1 MKIVIVIVS
10 IALFS
15 SSAPHLEA
23 QVVNGIAVIVNDAII
38 TQDDALNYAAQAW
51 PLLERQYGAQPE
63 VLNQKKREALKE
75 GIEKLV
81 ENKLILYEFK
91 TAGYNLPESYID
103 QIITDRIQRQFGDR
117 VRLTKSLQAQGI
129 TYETFR
135 QEIRDQFIIEQMR
148 RKNLVYDLIISPFK
162 IEHYYETHQDE
173 FKLDDQV
180 KLRMIFLDKAKHGEN
195 TEKLAREIRG
205 KLEAGVSFA
214 EMASVYSDGSQST
227 QGGDWGWV
235 ERKVLN
241 PELNT
246 IAFSLKAG
254 ERSGAI
260 EQPEGY
266 YLMLVEEV
274 RTAHLKPLSEVRDEI
289 EKAALA
295 QERARL
301 NKKWIDRLRAKSF
314 IRYFLPVS
322 N

>member
-1 MKIVIVIVS
+1 MKIVILIVS
-10 IALFS
+10 IALFLS
-15 SSAPHLEA
+15 SVSPLQA
-23 QVVNGIAVIVNDAII
+23 QMVNGIAVIVNDAII

-51 PLLERQYGAQPE
+51 PLLERQYGQQPE
-63 VLNQKKREALKE
+63 ILNQKKRDALKE

-148 RKNLVYDLIISPFK
+148 RKNLVHDLIISPFK

-173 FKLDDQV
+173 FRLEDQV
-180 KLRMIFLDKAKHGEN
+180 MLRMIFLDKSKHGAN
-195 TEKLAREIRG
+195 AEKLAREIRG

-214 EMASVYSDGSQST
+214 EMATVYSDGSQST

-235 ERKVLN
+235 ERKVLR
-241 PELNT
+241 PELASV
-246 IAFSLKAG
+246 AFSLKPG

-260 EQPEGY
+260 DQAEGCY
-266 YLMLVEEV
+266 IMLVEDV
-274 RTAHLKPLSEVRDEI
+274 RTAHVKPLSEVHDEI
-289 EKAALA
+289 EKALLA

-301 NKKWIDRLRAKSF
+301 NKKWIDRLKAKSF
-314 IRYFLPVS
+314 IRYFSPM
-322 N
+322 

>member
-1 MKIVIVIVS
+1 MKIVIAIVS

-15 SSAPHLEA
+15 SSASRLQA
-23 QVVNGIAVIVNDAII
+23 QIVNGIAVIVNDAII

-51 PLLERQYGAQPE
+51 PLLERQYAQQPE
-63 VLNQKKREALKE
+63 ILTQKKRDALTEA
-75 GIEKLV
+75 IEKLV

-117 VRLTKSLQAQGI
+117 VRLTKSLQAQGV

-162 IEHYYETHQDE
+162 IEHYYETHQEE

-180 KLRMIFLDKAKHGEN
+180 KLRMIFLDKSKHGEN

-214 EMASVYSDGSQST
+214 EMASVYSDGSQGT

-235 ERKVLN
+235 ERKVLR
-241 PELNT
+241 PELAS

-260 EQPEGY
+260 EQPEGS
-266 YLMLVEEV
+266 YLMLVEEA
-274 RTAHLKPLSEVRDEI
+274 RTAHIKPLSEVRNEI